1 MDSKNVPE
9 ETKDESKNT
18 KDPMQILEEA
28 LTLCKFGKF
37 HVRLLAA
44 TFCCSI
50 AIMSVTTTTSY
61 ILPIAE
67 CDLEMNIMQKGLLNG
82 MPFFGQISASLFA
95 GFLID
100 AFGRKIFLVGGNGII
115 FLGTLIEG
123 SSQTYLMLVFTK
135 LLEGLALSLCFS
147 AVSTYVTEFCH
158 LRVRDR
164 ILLIN
169 SSFVSLALVI
179 AALLAWAILPIQFN
193 YTIWSGYFELHSW
206 NLYLYVCSI
215 WSFLAFV
222 LYLTLPETPKYLL
235 SHGREKEAIEVLKT
249 IYAENSGNK
258 KDTFPIFSLNKSGL
272 IKPTK
277 EISLKKQIVNGLFET
292 KELFRKPLVFKLI
305 LFCFITFAAL
315 IVFTSLRLWFPQ
327 VSTIIE
333 NYNIDHEEPARFCVM
348 INDYMGGLQ
357 PQTLVTNTS
366 ATYECIPKLSGAET
380 YRNGVILGIAAVISV
395 GISGFLVDYFGQKIL
410 MFVLLILC
418 AIFST
423 ILYWTNASLQIAI
436 LISCTCA
443 LLQTALSLQQ
453 NIFIRYFPTTL
464 RALAISIIIMIG
476 RMGSLTG
483 NIIFP
488 ILLNLG
494 CMAPFISISVVS
506 LDIKRHEFLHAR
518 QHFTQYLKVKKVSE
532 FT

>member
-1 MDSKNVPE
+1 MDSKNIPE
-9 ETKDESKNT
+9 QPNDESSNT

-37 HVRLLAA
+37 HLRLLAA
-44 TFCCSI
+44 TFCCAI

-67 CDLEMNIMQKGLLNG
+67 CDLDMNIMQKGLLNG
-82 MPFFGQISASLFA
+82 MPFFGQISSSLLA

-100 AFGRKIFLVGGNGII
+100 SFGRKIFLVGGNGII

-135 LLEGLALSLCFS
+135 LLEGVALSLCFS
-147 AVSTYVTEFCH
+147 AITTYLTEFCH
-158 LRVRDR
+158 LQVRDR
-164 ILLIN
+164 LLLMN
-169 SSFVSLALVI
+169 SSFTSMALII

-193 YTIWSGYFELHSW
+193 YTLWPGYFELHSW

-222 LYLTLPETPKYLL
+222 LYLSLPETPKYLL
-235 SHGREKEAIEVLKT
+235 SHGREKEALEVLKT
-249 IYAENSGNK
+249 IYAENSGKK
-258 KDTFPIFSLNKSGL
+258 KDTFPILSLNKSGTV
-272 IKPTK
+272 IQTK
-277 EISLKKQIVNGLFET
+277 DSSLKKKIVDGLFET
-292 KELFRKPLVFKLI
+292 KELFRKPLISKLI
-305 LFCFITFAAL
+305 LFTFITFASL
-315 IVFTSLRLWFPQ
+315 IVFTSMRLWFPQ
-327 VSTIIE
+327 ISTIIE
-333 NYNIDHEEPARFCVM
+333 NYNINHEEPARFCVM
-348 INDYMGGLQ
+348 INDYMEGLE
-357 PQTLVTNTS
+357 PQTVTTNETT
-366 ATYECIPKLSGAET
+366 AYECVPKVSGGET
-380 YRNGVILGIAAVISV
+380 YLNGVILGIAAVVSV
-395 GISGFLVDYFGQKIL
+395 GISGFLVDYFGQKIQ
-410 MFVLLILC
+410 MFILLILC

-423 ILYWTNASLQIAI
+423 LLYWTNASLQIAI

-443 LLQTALSLQQ
+443 LLQTALCLQQ
-453 NIFIRYFPTTL
+453 NILVRYFPTTL

-494 CMAPFISISVVS
+494 CMAPFISMGVVS
-506 LDIKRHEFLHAR
+506 LGVAGLVYFLPNVAKDNK
-518 QHFTQYLKVKKVSE
+518 TTGDK
-532 FT
+532 